1 MFLFQNDNQSSR
13 KESHLY
19 FEETVNRHFEETV
32 NRHFEV
38 KVNHHFEETVRPSFR
53 NDSLGIISKRQFCL

>member
-1 MFLFQNDNQSSR
+1 LFLFQNDNQSSR

-19 FEETVNRHFEETV
+19 FEETV